1 MRLSIPLS
9 YSIFLFFFLFT
20 STQGFTQSNYLA
32 QIGVTDSIFSKT
44 LGEDRVFWV
53 QVPESFNPK
62 KPVKYPVVYVLDG
75 GVHLNAVST
84 VHSYYSGG
92 YIPEMIIVGI
102 SNRTNRTRDLT
113 TSKIETRRGVSY
125 NQESGSADT
134 FIQFIEDEL
143 IPFIDSKYPTT
154 NYRTLIG
161 HSYGGLF
168 TINALIHHT
177 HLFDNYLAIDPSLDW
192 DDQKLLKK
200 SKEILEKK
208 SFKGKSLFI
217 SLGGQLHMQKSEI
230 NINNVMKD
238 TSEYTLFARS
248 NIEFSKLT
256 EQNKQNELN
265 TLWKFYASDIHGTI
279 PLPSIMDGLI
289 YFFNWY
295 PIEGTDKF
303 NSPDTS
309 TKELVQLIRNREKK
323 LYEHFGYSVPPFD
336 EDLFNMLGYMSMDF
350 EQFEKSLTF
359 FELNIEYYP
368 QSANVYDSIADYFL
382 SQKDLDNALINVTKA
397 FEISGNELY
406 KNRIENIKAQ
416 KKEAD
421 KE

>member
-1 MRLSIPLS
+1 MEAAARLALNQLPEMIPGEQDGKKVAVEYALPIVNINLKKKCMRLSIPLS

-20 STQGFTQSNYLA
+20 STQGFTQSSYLA

-44 LGEDRVFWV
+44 LGENRVFWV
-53 QVPESFNPK
+53 QVPESFNPQ
-62 KPVKYPVVYVLDG
+62 KPTKYPVVYVLDG

-92 YIPEMIIVGI
+92 YIPEMIMVGI

-113 TSKIETRRGVSY
+113 TSKVEIRRGVTY
-125 NQESGSADT
+125 NQESGGADK

-143 IPFIDSKYPTT
+143 IPFIDDKYPTT

-161 HSYGGLF
+161 HSYAGLF
-168 TINALIHHT
+168 AINALIHHT
-177 HLFDNYLAIDPSLDW
+177 HLFNNYLAIDPSLDW
-192 DDQKLLKK
+192 DDQKLLKQ
-200 SKEILEKK
+200 SKEILGKK

-230 NINNVMKD
+230 NINNVMQD

-248 NIEFSKLT
+248 NIEFSRLT
-256 EQNKQNELN
+256 EQNKQSELN
-265 TLWKFYASDIHGTI
+265 TLWKFYESDIHGTI

-303 NSPDTS
+303 NSPDTP
-309 TKELVQLIRNREKK
+309 KEN
-323 LYEHFGYSVPPFD
+323 
-336 EDLFNMLGYMSMDF
+336 
-350 EQFEKSLTF
+350 
-359 FELNIEYYP
+359 
-368 QSANVYDSIADYFL
+368 
-382 SQKDLDNALINVTKA
+382 
-397 FEISGNELY
+397 
-406 KNRIENIKAQ
+406 
-416 KKEAD
+416 
-421 KE
+421 